1 MPIYGLTE
9 SVRIPRLGK
18 IHLGIK
24 KTNANGKEYP
34 VATDYFV
41 CDDPTFTA
49 VYGEKP
55 RTLDVR
61 FPLEDPSTF
70 SSQFY
75 KSYTR
80 GRGLVCKGDGKNC
93 TRMVYVDAMAKSS
106 DHTPAGRDE
115 TGKRQ
120 TVWIEMIC
128 DGQECP
134 IYKANKCSELMMLQ
148 FMLPKVEGFGIWQID
163 TGSINS
169 ILNIN
174 NAVRL
179 IQGIGGR
186 VRMVPLKLS
195 IVPQEV
201 VAEGRKK
208 TVYVLRLDIAVKLE
222 ELMAAGGT
230 LALGEAQK
238 ELEADKEPPEDVDSE
253 TGEMCQATEPP
264 SEEEIADGKEQAKYL
279 DDGPPVET
287 EPEPTKTL
295 EDYVDAGLS
304 PADKPQPKPSQWPPF
319 KPFTE
324 VPKVGAVVA
333 SRQQLVQWITKREQ
347 DCEANALTYPALDA
361 EADDLALANHWAQLK
376 AILEAPR

>member
-1 MPIYGLTE
+1 VSPIYGLTE
-9 SVRIPRLGK
+9 SVRLPRLGK

-49 VYGEKP
+49 VYGDKP
-55 RTLDVR
+55 KTLDVR
-61 FPLEDPSTF
+61 FPLEDPTTF

-93 TRMVYVDAMAKSS
+93 TRMVYVDAMTKNDS
-106 DHTPAGRDE
+106 TPAGRDE

-120 TVWIEMIC
+120 TVWIEKIC

-134 IYKANKCSELMMLQ
+134 IYKANKCRELMMLQ

-238 ELEADKEPPEDVDSE
+238 ELEQDKEPPEDIDAE
-253 TGEMCQATEPP
+253 TGEMPCGTEPP
-264 SEEEIADGKEQAKYL
+264 SEEEIEDGKERAEYADMPPEAEITPQ
-279 DDGPPVET
+279 DEGPLRD
-287 EPEPTKTL
+287 EPSE
-295 EDYVDAGLS
+295 
-304 PADKPQPKPSQWPPF
+304 PKPVSQWPDGF
-319 KPFTE
+319 
-324 VPKVGAVVA
+324 VPYTVMPT
-333 SRQQLVQWITKREQ
+333 SRDGRTIGIQDVIRRTADLEA
-347 DCEANALTYPALDA
+347 DCEK
-361 EADDLALANHWAQLK
+361 K
-376 AILEAPR
+376 AIAHPPAPADTAPVLEWANYARLLGWLIKAAGQ